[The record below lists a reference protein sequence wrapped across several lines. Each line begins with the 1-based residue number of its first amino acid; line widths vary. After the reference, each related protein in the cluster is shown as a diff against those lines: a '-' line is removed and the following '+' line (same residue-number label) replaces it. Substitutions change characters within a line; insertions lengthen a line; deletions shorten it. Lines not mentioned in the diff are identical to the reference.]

1 MEKPRISK
9 DSGKTS
15 IRFYTLDNRVEES
28 VRQEIGR
35 CFSGKSRS
43 DLQDMI
49 YTCVKELMV
58 NASKSNI
65 KKTFFIEA
73 KISENDR
80 EIYEI
85 AKTRVKRLMREEY
98 FAYIRTKLMKHD
110 SDVKVDI
117 EDKGNGIV
125 ISVTNPSPLWAD
137 EEAKIRKALCS
148 AMSEDASDLAFF
160 YEDDDSAEG
169 ASLGLVLIIQLLR
182 QLNVDPSLFRI
193 GVIEGNT
200 VARMEIPLTD
210 GYHDTREGKGSKKDT
225 SAA

>member
-1 MEKPRISK
+1 MEKPRISSG
-9 DSGKTS
+9 SGKTS
-15 IRFYTLDNRVEES
+15 ISFYTLDNRVEES

-35 CFSGKSRS
+35 CFDGKSRE
-43 DLQDMI
+43 DLQDVI

-73 KISENDR
+73 KISEEDR
-80 EIYEI
+80 ELYEI

-98 FAYIRTKLMKHD
+98 FAYIRIKLMKHD

-117 EDKGNGIV
+117 EDRGNGIV

-137 EEAKIRKALCS
+137 EEAKIRSTLRS
-148 AMSEDASDLAFF
+148 AMSEDASELAFY
-160 YEDDDSAEG
+160 YEDDDAAEG
-169 ASLGLVLIIQLLR
+169 ASLGLVLIVQLLR

-200 VARMEIPLTD
+200 VARMEIPLD
-210 GYHDTREGKGSKKDT
+210 NGYRRTRGGKGKKDT